1 MHPRRILL
9 KSGLALA
16 ATMAVALAAPGIG
29 ALAQGGT
36 GKPVRLILPISAG
49 SGVDTIARAAG
60 PALGKA
66 FGQPVVIENLP
77 GAGGIT
83 GAAAV
88 VKAQPDGSTLGL
100 VSNNH
105 VINPSVFRTMQFD
118 AIKDITPISVIGTTP
133 LVLVVNPRVP
143 ARNVKELVAL
153 LKAKPDGYN
162 YGSSGNGTIIHLA
175 GEMFLDEAGVSAR
188 HVPYKGTGPM
198 MNDLI
203 AGQVELG
210 VVALNAVAPHLKA
223 GTLRAIGVCGDK
235 RSAAAPDIP
244 TIAEQ
249 GLPRYNV
256 AGWFAVVGPAGMPP
270 AEVKRVHDAFARAFT
285 SPEVLEAMK
294 KQATVIEPGTPEA
307 AASFFRSEATR
318 YAALVK
324 KANVKIE

>member
-1 MHPRRILL
+1 MQRRTLL
-9 KSGLALA
+9 KSALALS
-16 ATMAVALAAPGIG
+16 ATLATTLAVPGLE
-29 ALAQGGT
+29 ALAQGGS

-49 SGVDTIARAAG
+49 SGVDNIARAAG

-105 VINPSVFRTMQFD
+105 VINPSVFRTMPFD
-118 AIKDITPISVIGTTP
+118 AIRDVTPISVIGTTP
-133 LVLVVNPRVP
+133 LVLVVNPKVP
-143 ARNVKELVAL
+143 AKNVKELVAL
-153 LKAKPDGYN
+153 LKAKPDSYN
-162 YGSSGNGTIIHLA
+162 YASSGNGTIIHLA
-175 GEMFLDEAGVSAR
+175 GEMFLDEAGVTAR

-198 MNDLI
+198 VNDLL
-203 AGQVELG
+203 AGQVEMG

-223 GTLRAIGVCGDK
+223 GTLRAIGLCGDK
-235 RSAAAPDIP
+235 RSAAAPDIA

-249 GLPRYNV
+249 GLPGYNV
-256 AGWFAVVGPAGMPP
+256 AGWFAVIGPAGMPA
-270 AEVKRVHDAFARAFT
+270 AEVKRTHDAFAKAFT

-294 KQATVIEPGTPEA
+294 KQGTVIEPGTPEA
-307 AASFFRSEATR
+307 AAAFFRSEAAR

-324 KANVKIE
+324 KANVKAE

>member
-1 MHPRRILL
+1 MQRRTLL
-9 KSGLALA
+9 KSALAISATLA
-16 ATMAVALAAPGIG
+16 ATLAVPGLE
-29 ALAQGGT
+29 ALAQGGA

-49 SGVDTIARAAG
+49 SGVDNIARAAG

-66 FGQPVVIENLP
+66 LGQPVVIENLP

-105 VINPSVFRTMQFD
+105 VINPSVFRTMPFD
-118 AIKDITPISVIGTTP
+118 AIRDVTPISVIGTTP
-133 LVLVVNPRVP
+133 LVLVVNPKVP
-143 ARNVKELVAL
+143 AKNVKELVAL

-162 YGSSGNGTIIHLA
+162 YASSGNGTIIHLA
-175 GEMFLDEAGVSAR
+175 GEMFLDEAGVTAR

-198 MNDLI
+198 VNDLL
-203 AGQVELG
+203 AGQVEMG

-223 GTLRAIGVCGDK
+223 GTLRAIGLCGDK
-235 RSAAAPDIP
+235 RSAAAPDLA

-249 GLPRYNV
+249 GLPGYNV
-256 AGWFAVVGPAGMPP
+256 AGWFAVIGPAGMPA
-270 AEVKRVHDAFARAFT
+270 AEVKRTHDAFAKAFT

-294 KQATVIEPGTPEA
+294 KQGTVIEPGTPEA
-307 AASFFRSEATR
+307 AAAFFRSEAAR

-324 KANVKIE
+324 KANVKAE

>member
-1 MHPRRILL
+1 MQRRTLL
-9 KSGLALA
+9 QSALALS
-16 ATMAVALAAPGIG
+16 ATLVVTVAAPGFE
-29 ALAQGGT
+29 ALAQGGS

-49 SGVDTIARAAG
+49 SGVDNIARAAG

-105 VINPSVFRTMQFD
+105 VINPSVFRTMPFD
-118 AIKDITPISVIGTTP
+118 AIRDVTPISVIGTTP
-133 LVLVVNPRVP
+133 LVLVVNPKVP
-143 ARNVKELVAL
+143 AKNVKELVAL
-153 LKAKPDGYN
+153 LKAKPDSYN
-162 YGSSGNGTIIHLA
+162 YASSGNGTIIHLA
-175 GEMFLDEAGVSAR
+175 GEMFLDEAGVTAR

-198 MNDLI
+198 VNDLL
-203 AGQVELG
+203 AGQVEMG

-223 GTLRAIGVCGDK
+223 GTLRAIGLCGDK
-235 RSAAAPDIP
+235 RSAAAPDLA

-256 AGWFAVVGPAGMPP
+256 AGWFAVIGPAGMPA
-270 AEVKRVHDAFARAFT
+270 AEVKRAHDAFARAFT

-294 KQATVIEPGTPEA
+294 KQGTVIDPGTPEA
-307 AASFFRSEATR
+307 AAAFFRSEAAR

-324 KANVKIE
+324 KANVKVE